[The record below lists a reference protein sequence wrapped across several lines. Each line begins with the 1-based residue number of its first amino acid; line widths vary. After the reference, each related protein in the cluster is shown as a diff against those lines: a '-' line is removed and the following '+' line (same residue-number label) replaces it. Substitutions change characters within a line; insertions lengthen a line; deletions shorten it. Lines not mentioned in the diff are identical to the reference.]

1 MADEKGIKEIKE
13 LVAFVFSLIKAVQVS
28 LEDNDIDLWDAK
40 NFIEPIKKLAPAIDN
55 IDDVIPEVVD
65 LSDEEWDELLE
76 YACNEFD
83 IPKENVDYV
92 VDEALT
98 MGRSLLNIAGIKIP
112 T

>member
-1 MADEKGIKEIKE
+1 M
-13 LVAFVFSLIKAVQVS
+13 
-28 LEDNDIDLWDAK
+28 
-40 NFIEPIKKLAPAIDN
+40 APAIDN

-76 YACNEFD
+76 YACNEFN